1 MYKYIMFDFYILITA
16 IVLTLIDFIYLKLI
30 NGYFQNQIKKVQGTP
45 LKVNYLGVAVCYI
58 FLIIGLYYF
67 IIKPHKSP
75 SDAFLFG
82 LVVYGVY
89 ETTNY
94 SLLTNWSIFTVLI
107 DTLWGGVL
115 FALTTMIVNKLKK
128 IF

>member
-1 MYKYIMFDFYILITA
+1 MFDFYILITA
-16 IVLTLIDFIYLKLI
+16 IILTVIDFIYLSLI
-30 NGYFQNQIKKVQGTP
+30 RGYFQNQIKKVQGTP
-45 LKVNYLGVAVCYI
+45 LQVNYLGVAVCYL

-67 IIKPHKSP
+67 IIKPNKSP

-94 SLLTNWSIFTVLI
+94 SLFKNWSILTVFI
-107 DTLWGGVL
+107 DTLWGGAL
-115 FALTTMIVNKLKK
+115 FALTTIIVSKLKK